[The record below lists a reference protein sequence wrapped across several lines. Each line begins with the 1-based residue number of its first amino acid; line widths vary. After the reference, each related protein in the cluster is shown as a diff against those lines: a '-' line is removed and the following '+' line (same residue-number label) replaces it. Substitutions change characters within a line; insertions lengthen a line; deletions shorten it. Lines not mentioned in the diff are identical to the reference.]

1 MQIFQAHRRGKRE
14 CPVHT
19 AAISASVE
27 SAPWRH
33 LSPHADRVMTMFSLE
48 QALLK
53 IGGMIMQQVQQ
64 LAAMAGWRWRC
75 RMMIDGWR
83 EERIGEER
91 RGDDERA
98 REERRGALERREERR

>member
-1 MQIFQAHRRGKRE
+1 M
-14 CPVHT
+14 
-19 AAISASVE
+19 
-27 SAPWRH
+27 
-33 LSPHADRVMTMFSLE
+33 
-48 QALLK
+48 
-53 IGGMIMQQVQQ
+53 QQ